1 MTEVLSNNTTD
12 KVGSLVKEAEAL
24 KAKLEEERQKLNDV
38 TCAGNG
44 GQVNQ
49 PTNLKLTRARSV
61 CTLSPNKARRC
72 PKFLHTPAHEFRTKK
87 DWSDDGGVKSE
98 FSI

>member
-38 TCAGNG
+38 TCKMM
-44 GQVNQ
+44 V
-49 PTNLKLTRARSV
+49 
-61 CTLSPNKARRC
+61 
-72 PKFLHTPAHEFRTKK
+72 FLIFWMLCFLNT
-87 DWSDDGGVKSE
+87 
-98 FSI
+98 

>member
-1 MTEVLSNNTTD
+1 MGLDAFASGLMWEFASRCY
-12 KVGSLVKEAEAL
+12 G
-24 KAKLEEERQKLNDV
+24 
-38 TCAGNG
+38 AGNG
-44 GQVNQ
+44 GRVNQ
-49 PTNLKLTRARSV
+49 PTILKLIRARSV
-61 CTLSPNKARRC
+61 CTLSPNIARRC